1 MLSKEHEAARRH
13 LVAGNLRLVVS
24 IAKRYRNRG
33 LSFLDMIQEGNTGL
47 IRAVDKFEHAR
58 GFRFSTYA
66 TWWIR
71 QAISRAVADQGRTI
85 RVPAHMIEKMG
96 KVRDV
101 NRGLI
106 HEHARAPTLEETACK
121 SGLSMDDANR
131 AMTMIRQPLSLDQP
145 IGDQEENDLG
155 DLLHDYRQEDPL
167 VGINMDM
174 LKVRIADV
182 LQALDYRERE
192 MLRLRYGLTD
202 GCTHTLQEIG
212 RLFSV
217 TRERVRQIVFE
228 AIRKLQHPGP
238 SSKLAGFLEPQI
250 PPLSNIKFGP
260 SGIATVGPDP
270 ESRHAATALDCCAA
284 AG

>member
-1 MLSKEHEAARRH
+1 MRR
-13 LVAGNLRLVVS
+13 LPPLGSTAVASDNLRLVVS

-33 LSFLDMIQEGNTGL
+33 LSFLNLIQEGNTGL
-47 IRAVDKFEHAR
+47 IKAVDKFESAR

-106 HEHARAPTLEETACK
+106 HDHAREPTLEEIACK
-121 SGLSMDDANR
+121 SGLSLGDADR
-131 AMTMIRQPLSLDQP
+131 AMRMIRQPLSLDQP
-145 IGDQEENDLG
+145 VGHQKENYLG
-155 DLLHDYRQEDPL
+155 DMLHDYRQEDPL
-167 VGINMDM
+167 AGMNMDM

-182 LQALDYRERE
+182 LQSLDYRERE
-192 MLRLRYGLTD
+192 MVRLRYGLAD
-202 GCTHTLQEIG
+202 GCTYTLQEIG

-270 ESRHAATALDCCAA
+270 RSCYAATAVDCYAA
-284 AG
+284 TG

>member
-71 QAISRAVADQGRTI
+71 QAISRAVDDQSRTI

-106 HEHARAPTLEETACK
+106 HDHAREPTLEEIACK

-131 AMTMIRQPLSLDQP
+131 AMKMSRQPLSLDQP
-145 IGDQEENDLG
+145 IGHQEENYLG

-167 VGINMDM
+167 VGMNMDM

-182 LQALDYRERE
+182 LQSLDYRERE
-192 MLRLRYGLTD
+192 ILRLRYGLAD
-202 GCTHTLQEIG
+202 GCTYTLQEIG

-238 SSKLAGFLEPQI
+238 SGKLAGFLERQI
-250 PPLSNIKFGP
+250 PPLRNIAFGP
-260 SGIATVGPDP
+260 SEIAMVGN
-270 ESRHAATALDCCAA
+270 C
-284 AG
+284 